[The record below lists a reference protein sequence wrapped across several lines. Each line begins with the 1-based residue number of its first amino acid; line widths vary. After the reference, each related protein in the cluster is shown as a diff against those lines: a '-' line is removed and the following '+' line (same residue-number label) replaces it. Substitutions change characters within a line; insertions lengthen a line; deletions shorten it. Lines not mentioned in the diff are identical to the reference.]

1 MQATTTKALHDAFVT
16 AIRGITPRYPYLSSQ
31 TWHHTPQARDTEI
44 EGAALRN
51 FFLQHAPARANDDF
65 FGQGQSYEY
74 VLRIVTSYADVPPA
88 AHLDHMIT
96 QDGVDLWMTFESLYD
111 PMTAGLYACEY
122 QGADA
127 DGAGIDEAG
136 NVVIDHV
143 FRVVYNQAL

>member
-1 MQATTTKALHDAFVT
+1 MQATTTKALHDAFVI
-16 AIRGITPRYPYLSSQ
+16 AIRGITPRYTYLSSS

-51 FFLQHAPARANDDF
+51 FYLEHAPARANDDF
-65 FGQGQSYEY
+65 FGQGQSHEY
-74 VLRIVTSYADVPPA
+74 VLRIVTSYAGVEPF
-88 AHLDHMIT
+88 HLDHMIT

-111 PMTAGLYACEY
+111 PSTAGLYACEY

-127 DGAGIDEAG
+127 DGASIDENG

-143 FRVVYNQAL
+143 FRIVFNQEL